1 MAWYWLLITFLMGAL
16 GGYILK
22 DQLTTEVKSEV
33 TIRRP
38 KVKGRNNK
46 MELDQVVD
54 VVATSMTLRERR
66 RARRKAKKIDNP

>member
-1 MAWYWLLITFLMGAL
+1 MWPYIAVLATGAL

-22 DQLTTEVKSEV
+22 DLLTTEIKSEV

-38 KVKGRNNK
+38 KIKGRGNK

-54 VVATSMTLRERR
+54 VTATAMPWKERR
-66 RARRKAKKIDNP
+66 AARKAKKDIAEG

>member
-1 MAWYWLLITFLMGAL
+1 MWPYIAVFVIGAL

-38 KVKGRNNK
+38 KIRGRGNR
-46 MELDQVVD
+46 MELDQIVD
-54 VVATSMTLRERR
+54 VTATAMTWKERR
-66 RARRKAKKIDNP
+66 AARKASKQDSS